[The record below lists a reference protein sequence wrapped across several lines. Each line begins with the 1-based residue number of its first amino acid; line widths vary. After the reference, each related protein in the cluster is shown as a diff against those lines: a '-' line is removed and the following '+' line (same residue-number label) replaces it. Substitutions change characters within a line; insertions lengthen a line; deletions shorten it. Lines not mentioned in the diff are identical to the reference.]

1 LNVIGFTRIIDL
13 DPQGATHAEAQFDS
27 IVEGDALARLTLI
40 FDLLPGGGSVNVNV
54 NVNVNTLLRV
64 YDDGT
69 DQTDDYQETT
79 LEPFV

>member
-1 LNVIGFTRIIDL
+1 
-13 DPQGATHAEAQFDS
+13 
-27 IVEGDALARLTLI
+27 VEGDALARLTLI
-40 FDLLPGGGSVNVNV
+40 FDLLPGGGS
-54 NVNVNTLLRV
+54 VNVNTLLRV